1 MLFLS
6 PTKELST
13 KTAANELMGRVRS
26 RIINEDT
33 VGKGNVTSEL
43 AKHFKKPSEFAESL
57 VFATHAALPYLRF
70 IANQRHWHVI
80 IDEELQV
87 IQYVCHRL
95 PKMHG
100 LITDDTRLESH
111 NSIYSRIVPCNM
123 SALEEK
129 AKNKDDDEVYKVVA
143 GTIGRLLNPHW
154 LNYVN
159 TEQYERLRRGES
171 QTLAIHSILSPS
183 IVEGFASVLMTA
195 ANFEDTALYQLWSEW
210 NGAEDTPLASQP
222 RFIGDNAFLN
232 SLRFQSHQNGQ
243 LLTIHYGMN
252 ATNSKKRLKDG
263 ADANDNRTNRDR
275 LIDSAKQLFGD
286 EAVRAS
292 QQVL

>member
-1 MLFLS
+1 M
-6 PTKELST
+6 PC
-13 KTAANELMGRVRS
+13 

-43 AKHFKKPSEFAESL
+43 VKHFKKPSELAESL

-183 IVEGFASVLMTA
+183 IVEGFASLLMTA

-210 NGAEDTPLASQP
+210 NGAEDSQV
-222 RFIGDNAFLN
+222 
-232 SLRFQSHQNGQ
+232 
-243 LLTIHYGMN
+243 
-252 ATNSKKRLKDG
+252 
-263 ADANDNRTNRDR
+263 ADQYRKNCA
-275 LIDSAKQLFGD
+275 
-286 EAVRAS
+286 E
-292 QQVL
+292 